1 MFSEG
6 EVILVSYTARDR
18 DSGRVHDT
26 TSEKEAK
33 EAGIWNQEREY
44 RPLPVVFGQ
53 GNVFEKLENELK
65 GMGVGESKKVLMEAK
80 EAFGERNPELIRIV
94 ALKAFHE
101 KKIAPFPGLVV
112 EVDGK
117 MGRIQSV
124 SGGRV
129 RVDFNHELAGKE
141 LEYEIKVEK
150 RLESGLEIIR
160 ALAQKYFS
168 FLPKEQL
175 VVEQEEARAKET
187 EGAEEDKGEGK
198 IIVKMPKQLVGAK
211 EFKELE
217 IEFERIASRA
227 SKVKVEFGAIEGDGA
242 EGKKIPEEGERPG
255 EKPL

>member
-18 DSGRVHDT
+18 DSGKVHDT
-26 TSEKEAK
+26 TSEKDAK

-53 GNVFEKLENELK
+53 GNVFEKLEKELK
-65 GMGVGESKKVLMEAK
+65 EMSAGETKKVLMEAK

-150 RLESGLEIIR
+150 RLEKDLEIIQV
-160 ALAQKYFS
+160 LAQKYFS
-168 FLPKEQL
+168 FLPKEKL
-175 VVEQEEARAKET
+175 AVEEAE
-187 EGAEEDKGEGK
+187 EGK
-198 IIVKMPKQLVGAK
+198 IIVKMPKELVEAK
-211 EFKELE
+211 EFRELE
-217 IEFERIASRA
+217 AEFERIASKA
-227 SKVKVEFGAIEGDGA
+227 AKAKVEFGQIEEKTPSA
-242 EGKKIPEEGERPG
+242 EEKKPEE
-255 EKPL
+255 